1 MRRKDYGKET
11 PGHTKDIR
19 RDDGDDDG
27 ATKQKQKNSP
37 KEHAPKTPHPNS
49 NPKRRKK
56 EKRSKKRASPKAKP
70 KTRKKRLLT
79 TLTPQEIR
87 NQTLHQPILLRHP
100 PLKPHHLHQ
109 HILIIP
115 LKAPQPR
122 PELLP
127 VVFKSSNLRLEEVD
141 GGGGVR

>member
-1 MRRKDYGKET
+1 MRRKDYSKET
-11 PGHTKDIR
+11 PGHTKNMR
-19 RDDGDDDG
+19 RDDGDDDESEG
-27 ATKQKQKNSP
+27 TTKQKQKNTPQRTTPQKLHTPTPTP
-37 KEHAPKTPHPNS
+37 KEGK
-49 NPKRRKK
+49 RKK
-56 EKRSKKRASPKAKP
+56 GPKNAQ
-70 KTRKKRLLT
+70 TRKKRLLT
-79 TLTPQEIR
+79 TLTPQKIR

-100 PLKPHHLHQ
+100 SLKTPHLHQ

-127 VVFKSSNLRLEEVD
+127 VLFKSSDLRLEEVD